1 MLFLILGHYR
11 ITMLWLSSLTKWWPL
26 IQISIIHD
34 NVSTTDV
41 LRRKKR
47 PYLESWDYDSSCE
60 PTHKKTWL
68 EKSPQWH
75 EKYHTTLNTIFQ
87 CTSRQQHTPI
97 IGDTDFDISLTQKL
111 QEACGS
117 HSKTDGH
124 IPFPWL
130 HSTPEANNNNNNERH
145 YSSDKQRS
153 AYTFEYTKAT
163 TLSPP
168 LFLLYVQGWHVNKT
182 NNRLIL
188 IDHRSLLGS
197 LCCRLVTRIMEG
209 GSSSWRNIMIVNNLS
224 LSIVYTATRR
234 RRRRR
239 GGSGGAFAN
248 S

>member
-1 MLFLILGHYR
+1 
-11 ITMLWLSSLTKWWPL
+11 MLWLSSLTKWWPL

-34 NVSTTDV
+34 KVSTTDM

-75 EKYHTTLNTIFQ
+75 EKYHTTLNTIFHDQ

-117 HSKTDGH
+117 HSKTGGH

-130 HSTPEANNNNNNERH
+130 HSTPEANNNNNNNERH

-168 LFLLYVQGWHVNKT
+168 LFLLYACVGLTCQQNEQSFDLDRSQVLTWQSVLQARDPNYGGREGAQVGG
-182 NNRLIL
+182 IL
-188 IDHRSLLGS
+188 W
-197 LCCRLVTRIMEG
+197 
-209 GSSSWRNIMIVNNLS
+209 SSIIYL
-224 LSIVYTATRR
+224 
-234 RRRRR
+234 
-239 GGSGGAFAN
+239 
-248 S
+248 